1 MKYYAVYFTSAFLQ
15 NIIMILICGWHYKEN
30 EKYKFDQDLAI
41 QILNIR
47 NNVSASMFNA
57 EIFIML

>member
-1 MKYYAVYFTSAFLQ
+1 MKYYAVDFASAFLQ
-15 NIIMILICGWHYKEN
+15 NIIMIIMYGWHYKEN